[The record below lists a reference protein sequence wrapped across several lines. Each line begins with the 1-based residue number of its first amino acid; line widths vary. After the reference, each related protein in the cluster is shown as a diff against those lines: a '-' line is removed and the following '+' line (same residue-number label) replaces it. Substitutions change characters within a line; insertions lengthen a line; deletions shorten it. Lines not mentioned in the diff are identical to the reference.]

1 MRWAVLASA
10 AALLAGLAP
19 AQALDKVTFGTNWLA
34 DPEAGGYYQA
44 LVDGTFTKYGLD
56 VKILPGGPMSNGGLL
71 LISGKIEFYMGGDV
85 LGDFYN
91 VEHDL
96 PVITVAAHMQKNPL
110 IMMSHPNAGFDK
122 WEDLPKATAI
132 VSKGAV
138 ATFYSWMRTA
148 WGFKD
153 ENVKPYNYNSA
164 TFISDPHSI
173 QQGYVTSEPFSVE
186 QQGHFKPNVFLLS
199 DYGYSSY
206 ATTIIARR
214 DLVEKQ
220 PDLVQRF
227 VDASTI
233 GWYHYLYGDNKKAND
248 AIKHDNA
255 EMTDD
260 QIAYSIAKLKEYG
273 IVDSGDSLTKGIG
286 AMSDAHMKDFFDKM
300 VKAGLVKADL
310 DYKKG
315 YTLQFVNKGVGLD
328 LRPK

>member
-1 MRWAVLASA
+1 MRWVIASA
-10 AALLAGLAP
+10 AVLLAGLAP

-44 LVDGTFTKYGLD
+44 LVDGTYKKYGLD

-71 LISGKIEFYMGGDV
+71 LISGKIEFFMGGDI

-91 VEHDL
+91 VEHEL
-96 PVITVAAHMQKNPL
+96 PVLTVAADFQKNPL
-110 IMMSHPNAGFDK
+110 VMMSHPGAGFDK
-122 WEDLPKATAI
+122 WTDLPKATAI

-164 TFISDPHSI
+164 TFISDPKSI
-173 QQGYVTSEPFSVE
+173 QQGYVTSEPYSIE
-186 QQGHFKPNVFLLS
+186 KQGNFKPNVFLLT

-206 ATTIIARR
+206 ATTIIARK
-214 DLVEKQ
+214 DLVEKS
-220 PDLVQRF
+220 PDVVQRF
-227 VDASTI
+227 VDASAI
-233 GWYHYLYGDNKKAND
+233 GWYNYLYHDNKAAND
-248 AIKHDNA
+248 AIKRDNP

-260 QIAYSIAKLKEYG
+260 QITYSIDKLKEHG
-273 IVDSGDSLTKGIG
+273 IVDSGDALTMGIG
-286 AMSDAHMKDFFDKM
+286 AMTDARMKDFFDKM

-315 YTLQFVNKGVGLD
+315 YTLKFVNHRVGID